1 MAGLVRALAFGVG
14 VVLALGTLRS
24 AIRTVVLP
32 RFVRPS
38 RSSVAPDEE

>member
-1 MAGLVRALAFGVG
+1 MVGLDRALALTVG
-14 VVLALGTLRS
+14 VLLALGTLRS

-38 RSSVAPDEE
+38 RSSVESDEE